1 MLRRTRWSSPPLAD
15 GEVTALSSVR
25 ASVWPR
31 EAAPHTGQKPQDEA
45 SDAMD
50 VAKGRVSFSAG
61 EGHVAKNKGVNF
73 ERPMSA
79 YAVSLTTPP
88 EGGARGSHLPT
99 HVGRG
104 A

>member
-1 MLRRTRWSSPPLAD
+1 MLRRTIWSVSPLAA

-50 VAKGRVSFSAG
+50 VAKDRVSFSAG
-61 EGHVAKNKGVNF
+61 EGHVAKNKGVYKK
-73 ERPMSA
+73 RR
-79 YAVSLTTPP
+79 Y
-88 EGGARGSHLPT
+88 
-99 HVGRG
+99 
-104 A
+104 